1 MRFFLDQILRSADTG
16 GGGGGGDAPAA
27 AVAPAAAAAPVAVAP
42 AAAATPPAAAAPSP
56 AAAAPAAA
64 ASPAAAVEIYKPEG
78 LADHLLGKSNNETID
93 NLKKSLDGYRDRDA
107 QNKIPDKA
115 EAYAEFA
122 GEVPENI
129 KPHLDT
135 LKADPLFGRLS
146 AKALDM
152 KVPLPVYQ
160 SLVTEFLS
168 VSGEMGLLEP
178 PIDFAAEKQGLVP
191 ETAKHLPAADQTA
204 ARERRMNENF
214 AFVDAAVAAGA
225 GKGGLDKDT
234 AEFAKA
240 MLGDTVKGHK
250 FMEWARGLK
259 GGADGPFMGGN
270 GAPVADAKADID
282 RRTGLPENTWG
293 NPKFNQASYDQLGAD
308 RRKHFGS

>member
-1 MRFFLDQILRSADTG
+1 MKFFLDRLLRDAEGAGSGSG
-16 GGGGGGDAPAA
+16 GGAA
-27 AVAPAAAAAPVAVAP
+27 AGGAAAGAAGGVAAGAEGGAGSAAAAAPSQ
-42 AAAATPPAAAAPSP
+42 AAAGAAAGGAAAPS
-56 AAAAPAAA
+56 AG
-64 ASPAAAVEIYKPEG
+64 EIYKPEG
-78 LADHLLGKSNNETID
+78 LPDHMLGKSNNETID
-93 NLKKSLDGYRDRDA
+93 NLKKANDGYRERDA
-107 QNKIPDKA
+107 QNKVPDKA

-122 GEVPENI
+122 GDVPENV

-191 ETAKHLPAADQTA
+191 EAAAHLPAAEQTA

-214 AFVDAAVAAGA
+214 AFVDAAVATGA

-259 GGADGPFMGGN
+259 GGVEQPFMGGN
-270 GAPVADAKADID
+270 GAAVPDAKADID
-282 RRTGLPENTWG
+282 RRTALPENTWG
-293 NPKFNQASYDQLGAD
+293 NPKFDKASYEQLGAD
-308 RRKHFGS
+308 RRRVYGG